1 MLNKNHDVR
10 VAFSELGPNIILVSK
25 PFHKAEFVN
34 SLLDSVDYP
43 VTFLDFDLLY
53 SGYVTSKLVQKRD
66 HVSIFCPQ
74 RNDWKQILHGV
85 LAKIHQEKS
94 MVIIDSFNG
103 LHNMYSD
110 KDSGR
115 FVNASLMLL
124 AFIGQFKRCPIIVM
138 ALARKNQ
145 KNRWV
150 LSPGG
155 RQIINSKNLNFYI
168 LDRDSDTLSVT
179 PIEYVQ

>member
-1 MLNKNHDVR
+1 ML
-10 VAFSELGPNIILVSK
+10 AFSELGPNIILTSK
-25 PFHKAEFVN
+25 PFHKAELVN

-53 SGYVTSKLVQKRD
+53 SGYVTSNLVQKRD
-66 HVSIFCPQ
+66 HVSVFCP
-74 RNDWKQILHGV
+74 RREDWKQILHGI
-85 LAKIHQEKS
+85 LTKMRREKS
-94 MVIIDSFNG
+94 MVLIDSFNG

-124 AFIGQFKRCPIIVM
+124 AFIGRHKRCPIVVM

-155 RQIINSKNLNFYI
+155 RQIINSKNLNFYT
-168 LDRDSDTLSVT
+168 LDKTGQALSVT
-179 PIEYVQ
+179 PLEYSTTD